1 MTTIRIGGEL
11 IEPAAASVI
20 KVEPGVFSVIAEGL
34 SYEIR
39 VSQNEATIG
48 PHRFRFEI
56 EDPRQWKPAHSGP
69 AANAPAAIHA
79 PMPGKVVRVLVA
91 VGDLVAE
98 GQGIVVVEAMKMQN
112 EMKSPRAGR
121 IAALKAVPNQN
132 VAAGTV
138 LALIEPV

>member
-1 MTTIRIGGEL
+1 MPRIRIGGEL
-11 IEPAAASVI
+11 IEPAAASVTE
-20 KVEPGVFSVIAEGL
+20 VEPGVFSVIADGA

-39 VSQNEATIG
+39 VLRNEAFTG

-56 EDPRQWKPAHSGP
+56 EDPRQWKPARSG
-69 AANAPAAIHA
+69 AVSNSSAAIHA
-79 PMPGKVVRVLVA
+79 PMPGKVVRILVA
-91 VGDLVAE
+91 VGDVVAE

-121 IAALKAVPNQN
+121 IAALKAIPSQN
-132 VAAGTV
+132 VAAGAV